1 VSKVNPEVI
10 EDAFSNLFANLPP
23 EVAERVRAKYE
34 ANREEFLTY
43 VRNNTPSN
51 SPAYWS
57 SKSCTK
63 CHGRGIIG
71 ELTTPE
77 GKKQP
82 LVCYCVSKGYQ
93 NWLTDQRRIFNS
105 KEKVQET

>member
-1 VSKVNPEVI
+1 VSKVDPTVV
-10 EDAFSNLFANLPP
+10 EDAFNNLFANLPP

-34 ANREEFLTY
+34 ANREEFLAY

-71 ELTTPE
+71 ELTMPE

-93 NWLTDQRRIFNS
+93 KWLTEQRKIFNS

>member
-1 VSKVNPEVI
+1 MSKVNPEVI

-51 SPAYWS
+51 SPAYWA

>member
-1 VSKVNPEVI
+1 MSKVNPEVI